1 MVLAGGA
8 FRAMAGINRWLCSV
22 YIGRDLTVFEVRNEE
37 MNTSAVKHR
46 QGGSGPSSLGQHI
59 GSTAQ
64 RAAVV
69 GVRLYPE
76 PHQNM
81 GRYSWF

>member
-46 QGGSGPSSLGQHI
+46 QGGLVSGCTPSLTKI
-59 GSTAQ
+59 WDDIAGSD
-64 RAAVV
+64 
-69 GVRLYPE
+69 L
-76 PHQNM
+76 
-81 GRYSWF
+81 